1 LKNRNKLAVALLIA
15 GGLNWGLIG
24 VFNFDLVS
32 SVFGGLGRL
41 VFILVGWAAVYQLLN
56 WNRVESR

>member
-1 LKNRNKLAVALLIA
+1 MEKNKLALALLIA

-24 VFNFDLVS
+24 LFNFDLVS

-41 VFILVGWAAVYQLLN
+41 VFLLVGWAAVYQVIN
-56 WNRVESR
+56 WNKTQSA